1 MGDSIDVQ
9 LRLTR
14 DKPNSMNFQDTY
26 AGLGDIWYRF
36 EVDANGNVIL
46 RANADGFEQ
55 LARFFLKM
63 ARTGKNLGYHA
74 HHSLEFGQRDTGPEL
89 TVIFAERPQSSS

>member
-1 MGDSIDVQ
+1 MGDTIDVQ

-14 DKPNSMNFQDTY
+14 DQPNSMNFHDTC

-36 EVDANGNVIL
+36 DVDANGNLTL
-46 RANADGFEQ
+46 RANSDGFEQ

-63 ARTGKNLGYHA
+63 ARTGKNPGYHS
-74 HHSLEFGQRDTGPEL
+74 HHTLEFGLRDQGPEF
-89 TVIFAERPQSSS
+89 TVILAERPESSS

>member
-1 MGDSIDVQ
+1 MGDTIDVQ

-26 AGLGDIWYRF
+26 TGLGDIWYRF
-36 EVDANGNVIL
+36 DVDANGNVTL

-63 ARTGKNLGYHA
+63 ARTGKKPGYHS
-74 HHSLEFGQRDTGPEL
+74 HHSLEFGLRGPGPEL
-89 TVIFAERPQSSS
+89 TVIFAERPESSS